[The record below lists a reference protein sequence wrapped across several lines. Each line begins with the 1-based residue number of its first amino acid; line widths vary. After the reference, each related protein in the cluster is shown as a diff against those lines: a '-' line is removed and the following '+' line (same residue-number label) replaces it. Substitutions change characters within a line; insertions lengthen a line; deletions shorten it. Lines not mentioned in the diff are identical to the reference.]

1 MSAVARIDDD
11 VNAAIARLDIAFS
24 SGNDAAA
31 RSLDH
36 YLALMLKWNR
46 VYNLTAITERSQM
59 VTRHLLDSLS
69 IVAPLD
75 ALVDRRPPPQANP
88 RILDVGTGAGLPGIP
103 LAIARPDW
111 QLTLI
116 DAVSKKTAFVTQAVA
131 ELALKNV
138 QVMTGRVEKEG
149 AGLYDVIVSRA
160 FASLA
165 DFAEHTRPLLA
176 LNGFW
181 AAMKASIPYDELK
194 ALPPDVE
201 CDATIPLQVPGLDA
215 LRHLIILRVRR

>member
-1 MSAVARIDDD
+1 MSAVTRVDDD
-11 VNAAIARLDIAFS
+11 VNVAISRLDIAFP

-31 RSLDH
+31 RLLDR

-59 VTRHLLDSLS
+59 ITHHLLDSLS

-75 ALVDRRPPPQANP
+75 ALVDRRPASQAKP
-88 RILDVGTGAGLPGIP
+88 RVLDVGTGPGLPGIP

-111 QLTLI
+111 QLSLI
-116 DAVSKKTAFVTQAVA
+116 DAVSKKTAFVTQAVS
-131 ELALKNV
+131 ELALTNV

-165 DFAEHTRPLLA
+165 DFASQTRSLLA
-176 LNGFW
+176 LDGFW
-181 AAMKASIPYDELK
+181 AAMKGSIPYDELK

-201 CDATIPLQVPGLDA
+201 CEATLPLQVPELEA
-215 LRHLIILRVRR
+215 LRHLIILKVRR

>member
-1 MSAVARIDDD
+1 MSAMARIDDD
-11 VNAAIARLDIAFS
+11 VNVAISRLDIAFA

-59 VTRHLLDSLS
+59 VSHHLLDSLS

-75 ALVDRRPPPQANP
+75 ALVDRRPAPHANP

-111 QLTLI
+111 KLTLI
-116 DAVSKKTAFVTQAVA
+116 DAVSKKTAFVTQAAA

-165 DFAEHTRPLLA
+165 DFTSQTKPLLA
-176 LNGFW
+176 LDGRW
-181 AAMKASIPYDELK
+181 AAMKGSIPFDELN

-201 CDATIPLQVPGLDA
+201 CEATIPLQVPGLDA
-215 LRHLIILRVRR
+215 LRHLIIMKVRR